1 MARGG
6 KSNWAKQTAGR
17 SMASRRVGAQPQAQS
32 RNTYASL
39 GSVAYEGESY
49 ASLLARVEL
58 PYYTWSLTSFLLS
71 AFAALPPLHL
81 SAPRNPQTLNMRV
94 ANRTADGEINADL
107 SERFRGTQSFNTSV
121 PNDDIPTSGPSRVNN
136 DIREYFQLAHRSVS
150 GGAWLDKPEIP
161 SPSEVLREQPSFS
174 NSTEPLIEVG
184 ENVRPHKIEGAY
196 EDNEDYLRT
205 KYELLRED
213 AVRPLREAIDEI
225 RAEPFK
231 DESEYNDQS
240 IGIYDPVYITSLV
253 FSPRGIATRVAF
265 SLGRVKKHIR

>member
-1 MARGG
+1 
-6 KSNWAKQTAGR
+6 
-17 SMASRRVGAQPQAQS
+17 
-32 RNTYASL
+32 
-39 GSVAYEGESY
+39 
-49 ASLLARVEL
+49 
-58 PYYTWSLTSFLLS
+58 
-71 AFAALPPLHL
+71 
-81 SAPRNPQTLNMRV
+81 MRV
-94 ANRTADGEINADL
+94 AKRTVDGEMSAGL
-107 SERFRGTQSFNTSV
+107 SERFRGAPPSFKNSSV
-121 PNDDIPTSGPSRVNN
+121 PHDEVPTSGPSRTNN
-136 DIREYFQLAHRSVS
+136 DIREYFQLAKKSVN

-161 SPSEVLREQPSFS
+161 SPSEVLHVPSAFNTS
-174 NSTEPLIEVG
+174 NDALIEVD
-184 ENVRPHKIEGAY
+184 ENIRPHKIEGAY

-231 DESEYNDQS
+231 DEDEYNNQS